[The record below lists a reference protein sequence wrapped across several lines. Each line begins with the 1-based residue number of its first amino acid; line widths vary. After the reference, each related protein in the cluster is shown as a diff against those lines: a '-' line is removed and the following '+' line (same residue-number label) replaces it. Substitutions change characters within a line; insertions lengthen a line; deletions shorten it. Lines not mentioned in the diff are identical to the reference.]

1 MKYLYEIS
9 QLERMKSN
17 PWLSDREKAIFNLY
31 YVRNWKIEDVA
42 AELEISRR
50 TVDRSLKSIRL
61 KSLEIYGA

>member
-31 YVRNWKIEDVA
+31 YVRKWKIEDVA